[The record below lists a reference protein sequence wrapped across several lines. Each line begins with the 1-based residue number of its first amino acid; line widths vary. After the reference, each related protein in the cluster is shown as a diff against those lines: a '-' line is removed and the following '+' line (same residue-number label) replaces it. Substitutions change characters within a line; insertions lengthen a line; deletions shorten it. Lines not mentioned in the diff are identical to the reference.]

1 MAFGDNNKINEY
13 MFLRYHINNE
23 KLTKACQQ
31 HIVYNGLLHQG
42 LSHEEIQE
50 KIKEYKTQY
59 ALKKK
64 MKAEKELRKK
74 EIERQMFIYGYVS
87 K

>member
-1 MAFGDNNKINEY
+1 MAFGDNNKTNEY

-31 HIVYNGLLHQG
+31 HIVHNKLLHQG

-50 KIKEYKTQY
+50 KVKEYKMQY

-64 MKAEKELRKK
+64 RLVEKKA
-74 EIERQMFIYGYVS
+74 IEEAKRRHKFIYG
-87 K
+87 

>member
-1 MAFGDNNKINEY
+1 MGFGDNNKTNEY

-31 HIVYNGLLHQG
+31 HIVHNKLLHQG
-42 LSHEEIQE
+42 LSHEEIQQ
-50 KIKEYKTQY
+50 KIKEYKMQY
-59 ALKKK
+59 ALKKQ
-64 MKAEKELRKK
+64 MKIEKELRKK
-74 EIERQMFIYGYVS
+74 EIERQMFIYGYVL